1 MGGRREGLWRK
12 TRRGQALGRHRTVR
26 ALGEVQ
32 VLEGQYA
39 VAFKAE
45 HVAVSGAQA
54 MERMGLEAVQELEEV
69 SLKVLFSCPQ
79 DVHTNYR
86 ETPGAWCLIKK

>member
-1 MGGRREGLWRK
+1 MRAFGEK
-12 TRRGQALGRHRTVR
+12 RGVVKYSDAVVR
-26 ALGEVQ
+26 PLGEVH
-32 VLEGQYA
+32 VLEGQYTIT
-39 VAFKAE
+39 VKAE
-45 HVAVSGAQA
+45 NASVSGAQA
-54 MERMGLEAVQELEEV
+54 MERMGLDAVQELEEV